1 MWVQTTWVVAVLPL
15 SPVGGPAVTG
25 AIHHSRIADVLGTK
39 RAVTQAELGAFYSTA
54 KNAGLPDTTQRWLWF
69 LLPS

>member
-1 MWVQTTWVVAVLPL
+1 MQTTWVVAVFPL

-25 AIHHSRIADVLGTK
+25 AERSIIPGLRKSSGLKGT
-39 RAVTQAELGAFYSTA
+39 VTQAELGAFHSAA

-69 LLPS
+69 LLAS